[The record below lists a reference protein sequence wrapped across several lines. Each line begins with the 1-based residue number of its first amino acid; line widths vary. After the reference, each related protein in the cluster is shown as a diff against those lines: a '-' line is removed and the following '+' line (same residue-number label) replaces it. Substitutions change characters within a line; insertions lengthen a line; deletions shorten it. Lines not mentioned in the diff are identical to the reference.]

1 MDKTKL
7 KKLCYEFK
15 ATTSDIIFT
24 AFMLGMLYMFIHA
37 IITDAKGDDNR
48 IKGSSI
54 TVTSKGHEYIIFE
67 TDRGY
72 TCCIHSASCP
82 CQVKRQVVI
91 PLTPVPSDSI
101 AGLKKNHLK

>member
-7 KKLCYEFK
+7 KKLFHELK
-15 ATTSDIIFT
+15 ATTSDAIFT
-24 AFMLGMLYMFIHA
+24 AFMFGMLYLLIHA
-37 IITDAKGDDNR
+37 LITDYREGDR

-67 TDRGY
+67 IARGN

-82 CQVKRQVVI
+82 CQVKKQKSA
-91 PLTPVPSDSI
+91 PVPSDSI
-101 AGLKKNHLK
+101 AGQQGENKKKII

>member
-7 KKLCYEFK
+7 KKLFYEFK

-67 TDRGY
+67 TDRGS

-82 CQVKRQVVI
+82 CQAKKQAGTS
-91 PLTPVPSDSI
+91 LTPVPSDSI
-101 AGLKKNHLK
+101 DGPRKSNR

>member
-1 MDKTKL
+1 MDETKL
-7 KKLCYEFK
+7 KKLFYEVK
-15 ATTSDIIFT
+15 ATTSDVIYA
-24 AFMLGMLYMFIHA
+24 AFVFGMLYLLIHA

-67 TDRGY
+67 TARGN

-82 CQVKRQVVI
+82 CQAKKQTVTS
-91 PLTPVPSDSI
+91 LTPVPSDSI
-101 AGLKKNHLK
+101 DGPRKSNR

>member
-1 MDKTKL
+1 MDETKL
-7 KKLCYEFK
+7 KKFFYEVK
-15 ATTSDIIFT
+15 ATTSDVIYA
-24 AFMLGMLYMFIHA
+24 AFVFGMLYLLIHA

-67 TDRGY
+67 TDRGS

-82 CQVKRQVVI
+82 CE
-91 PLTPVPSDSI
+91 
-101 AGLKKNHLK
+101 KNHLKR

>member
-7 KKLCYEFK
+7 KKLFYEVK

-67 TDRGY
+67 TARGN

-82 CQVKRQVVI
+82 CQVKKQKS
-91 PLTPVPSDSI
+91 TTVPSDSI
-101 AGLKKNHLK
+101 AGPRKSNR

>member
-1 MDKTKL
+1 MDKAKL
-7 KKLCYEFK
+7 KKLFYEVK
-15 ATTSDIIFT
+15 VTISDIIFT

-37 IITDAKGDDNR
+37 IITDVKGDDNR

-67 TDRGY
+67 TARGY
-72 TCCIHSASCP
+72 TCCIHSASCL
-82 CQVKRQVVI
+82 CQVKKQNRA
-91 PLTPVPSDSI
+91 PVPSDSI

>member
-7 KKLCYEFK
+7 KKLFYEVK
-15 ATTSDIIFT
+15 ITTSDIIFT

-37 IITDAKGDDNR
+37 LITDYREGDR

-67 TDRGY
+67 TDKGY

-82 CQVKRQVVI
+82 CQVKKQKSA
-91 PLTPVPSDSI
+91 PVLSDSI
-101 AGLKKNHLK
+101 AGPKKNH

>member
-1 MDKTKL
+1 MDKKKL
-7 KKLCYEFK
+7 KKLFYEVK
-15 ATTSDIIFT
+15 ATTLYVIFT
-24 AFMLGMLYMFIHA
+24 VFMFGMLYLLIHA

-67 TDRGY
+67 TDRGS

-82 CQVKRQVVI
+82 CQAKKQAVTS
-91 PLTPVPSDSI
+91 LTPVPSDSI
-101 AGLKKNHLK
+101 AGPRKSNR

>member
-1 MDKTKL
+1 MDKVKL
-7 KKLCYEFK
+7 KKLFNELK

-48 IKGSSI
+48 VKGSSI

-67 TDRGY
+67 NARGY
-72 TCCIHSASCP
+72 ICCIHSASCS
-82 CQVKRQVVI
+82 CQVKKQKSA
-91 PLTPVPSDSI
+91 TVPSDSI

>member
-1 MDKTKL
+1 MDKAKL
-7 KKLCYEFK
+7 KKLFNELK

-48 IKGSSI
+48 VKGSSI

-67 TDRGY
+67 TTRG
-72 TCCIHSASCP
+72 TCCIHSAACLCS
-82 CQVKRQVVI
+82 VKKQNRA
-91 PLTPVPSDSI
+91 TVPSDSI
-101 AGLKKNHLK
+101 AGPKKNHLK

>member
-1 MDKTKL
+1 MDKKKL
-7 KKLCYEFK
+7 KKLFYEVK
-15 ATTSDIIFT
+15 ATTSDVIFT
-24 AFMLGMLYMFIHA
+24 VFMFCMLYLLIHA

-67 TDRGY
+67 TDRGS

-82 CQVKRQVVI
+82 CE
-91 PLTPVPSDSI
+91 
-101 AGLKKNHLK
+101 KKHLKR

>member
-7 KKLCYEFK
+7 KKLFREVK
-15 ATTSDIIFT
+15 ATTSDVIFT
-24 AFMLGMLYMFIHA
+24 LFMYGMLYLLIHTL
-37 IITDAKGDDNR
+37 ITDYREGDR

-67 TDRGY
+67 TTRG

-82 CQVKRQVVI
+82 CQVKKQKSA
-91 PLTPVPSDSI
+91 TVPSDSI
-101 AGLKKNHLK
+101 AGPKKNHLK

>member
-7 KKLCYEFK
+7 KKLFYELK
-15 ATTSDIIFT
+15 ATISDIIFSV
-24 AFMLGMLYMFIHA
+24 FMFGMLYLLIHA
-37 IITDAKGDDNR
+37 LITDYKEGDR

-67 TDRGY
+67 TARG

-82 CQVKRQVVI
+82 CQVKKQKSA
-91 PLTPVPSDSI
+91 TVPSDSI
-101 AGLKKNHLK
+101 AGPKKNHLK